1 MGSAES
7 GEPGRNLGDVSVVK
21 CDDTAAHGV
30 HECVLPVGHEGRH
43 VYDYERN
50 AVPVNLSGAAAVTAR
65 IRVPLVF
72 STPTLAE
79 KAEIAFQWAASFVPT
94 GRIEATTHR
103 QRAVTVGSAIRYVN
117 RTFLL
122 DAIADHCR
130 AIVARRETIILKASL
145 PNINEMLGW
154 IAYDTRS
161 LHYVY
166 VLESARH
173 TGVASQLMQE
183 ISSIGPLPL
192 SCMTSGGAGLLNSI
206 ADKWWLPG

>member
-1 MGSAES
+1 LGGSES
-7 GEPGRNLGDVSVVK
+7 SEPGRDSGNVPIVGLAW
-21 CDDTAAHGV
+21 DDAPIGV
-30 HECVLPVGHEGRH
+30 NHHEGH
-43 VYDYERN
+43 
-50 AVPVNLSGAAAVTAR
+50 ATPINLSDATAVTAR

-94 GRIEATTHR
+94 GRVEATTHR

-130 AIVARRETIILKASL
+130 AVVARRETIILKAAL
-145 PNINEMLGW
+145 PNIDVMLGW
-154 IAYDTRS
+154 IAYDTRA

-173 TGVASQLMQE
+173 TGVASQLLSE

-206 ADKWWLPG
+206 SDKWWLPG